1 MKITFLI
8 GNGFDLNL
16 GLKTTY
22 KDFYKNFLSTL
33 DSESLNNNI
42 LYKHIDKNIEDWVDF
57 ETRLGLFTFPP
68 NSKDNDRATFLK
80 RAKSLSDDNDY
91 IENELN
97 INETFSSK
105 AFLSALT
112 DFRKSFKKYLIQEAK
127 KLNNISSLLGEV
139 LHNGLISFAD
149 DYNDN
154 EKISIYSNMNSQATF
169 SNGERSLSIN
179 YSFLTFN
186 YTEFLELGKNYID
199 ANEVSYQIS
208 QNFNEEAATDVEVST
223 NIGPVYHIHSKLNGG
238 MFLGVDN
245 DSQLNSE
252 VFSAKELS
260 TLIKPLSNQTHNNN
274 IIARADNE
282 ISSSNIIVIYGTAL
296 GITDL
301 SWWKKIINFLKK
313 SASNIVL
320 IHKFDLEIDTEE
332 DDFFALEEVKEAVKE
347 HLLSFDDTLTLDE
360 TIDLHKRIFVNL
372 NSKSIF
378 ESTML
383 KQYLSEENKPHLVTN
398 TV

>member
-22 KDFYKNFLSTL
+22 KDFYKNYLSTL
-33 DSESLNNNI
+33 DSKSINNNI
-42 LYKHIDKNIEDWVDF
+42 LYRYIDKNIEDWVDF

-68 NSKDNDRATFLK
+68 NSSDSGRVNLLK
-80 RAKSLSDDNDY
+80 QAKSLSDDNDF

-97 INETFSSK
+97 NNINFSSDV
-105 AFLSALT
+105 FLSALT
-112 DFRKSFKKYLIQEAK
+112 DFRKSFKKYLIQESK
-127 KLNNISSLLGEV
+127 RLDNVNRLLGAV
-139 LHNGLISFAD
+139 LYKGLTSFSD

-154 EKISIYSNMNSQATF
+154 EKISIYSNMNNQATF
-169 SNGERSLSIN
+169 SNAARKLSID

-186 YTEFLELGKNYID
+186 YTEFLELGKIYID
-199 ANEVSYQIS
+199 SNEVSQQIS
-208 QNFNEEAATDVEVST
+208 KNFNDEADTDLEIITS
-223 NIGPVYHIHSKLNGG
+223 IGQVYHIHSKLNGG

-260 TLIKPLSNQTHNNN
+260 ILIKPLSNQIHNNN
-274 IIARADNE
+274 ITDRADKE
-282 ISSSNIIVIYGTAL
+282 IASSNIIVIYGTAL
-296 GITDL
+296 GVTDL
-301 SWWKKIINFLKK
+301 TWWKKIITFLQNRE
-313 SASNIVL
+313 SHMVL

-332 DDFFALEEVKEAVKE
+332 DDFFALEEMKEDVKE
-347 HLLSFDDTLTLDE
+347 HLLSFDDKLTVEE
-360 TIDLHKRIFVNL
+360 TIELKKQIFVNL

-378 ESTML
+378 NSTVL
-383 KQYLSEENKPHLVTN
+383 NQYLLE
-398 TV
+398 